1 MTKPECR
8 INDEKTMTKKP
19 PVPEYDLEERT
30 ARFGEKV
37 IAFAK
42 SVPSTC
48 VTLPLVS
55 QLVRSATSVGANYCE
70 ADDAESRK
78 DYPPQDQHL
87 PKGVA
92 RDEALATDDGGRRPG
107 PEGGGET
114 SVAGSQGTEPH
125 LLGNLAPKRMRRI
138 GIRHSNL
145 IRHSDL
151 GIRHCP

>member
-1 MTKPECR
+1 MTKPESR

-55 QLVRSATSVGANYCE
+55 QLVRSATSIGANYCE
-70 ADDAESRK
+70 ADDAESKKDFRHKISTCRK
-78 DYPPQDQHL
+78 ESRETKHCL
-87 PKGVA
+87 RMLVA
-92 RDEALATDDGGRRPG
+92 ADRGLREAVKPLWQEAK
-107 PEGGGET
+107 E
-114 SVAGSQGTEPH
+114 
-125 LLGNLAPKRMRRI
+125 L
-138 GIRHSNL
+138 NL
-145 IRHSDL
+145 IFSAIWRRS
-151 GIRHCP
+151 G

>member
-1 MTKPECR
+1 MTKPESR

-42 SVPSTC
+42 SVLSTC

-55 QLVRSATSVGANYCE
+55 QLVRSATSIGANYCE

-78 DYPPQDQHL
+78 DFRHKISTCRKESRETKHWL
-87 PKGVA
+87 RMLVA
-92 RDEALATDDGGRRPG
+92 ADRGLREAVKPLWQEAK
-107 PEGGGET
+107 E
-114 SVAGSQGTEPH
+114 
-125 LLGNLAPKRMRRI
+125 L
-138 GIRHSNL
+138 NL
-145 IRHSDL
+145 IFSAIWRRS
-151 GIRHCP
+151 G